1 MIRAAAAV
9 LGMFG
14 LLSAAATYGIPFAL
28 YAIVESM
35 RLKEERLKKERAKA
49 EKESDRATNN
59 KEKAS

>member
-28 YAIVESM
+28 YAVVESI
-35 RLKEERLKKERAKA
+35 RLKEERLEKERAKA
-49 EKESDRATNN
+49 EKKGDRDTIKN
-59 KEKAS
+59 